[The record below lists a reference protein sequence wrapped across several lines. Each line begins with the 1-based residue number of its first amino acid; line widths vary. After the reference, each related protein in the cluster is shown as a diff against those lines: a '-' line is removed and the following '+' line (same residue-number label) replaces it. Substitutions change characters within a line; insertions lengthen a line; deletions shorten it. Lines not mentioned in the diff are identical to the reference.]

1 MTLQSASGA
10 REARSFGLMV
20 LAWIEIVV
28 LGVVGLF
35 LANLAIPQS
44 LGVETWC
51 FLDGN
56 ETATAMSYDHW
67 IGIVAGVSWIVLV
80 AGVIGLQVA
89 RRVALG
95 LVLPIAWL
103 SGLCLLAAVV
113 AASIGEQ
120 PCSGSDIGALF

>member
-44 LGVETWC
+44 LGVET
-51 FLDGN
+51 
-56 ETATAMSYDHW
+56 
-67 IGIVAGVSWIVLV
+67 
-80 AGVIGLQVA
+80 
-89 RRVALG
+89 
-95 LVLPIAWL
+95 LVLL
-103 SGLCLLAAVV
+103 GR
-113 AASIGEQ
+113 Q
-120 PCSGSDIGALF
+120 